1 MDTFRPENF
10 MLLPTMACHAG
21 CRYCFA
27 KKTGEVMTRKTA
39 EKALDFMAC
48 IAPERKDIHLTFH
61 GGEPLLA
68 GEDFYEWILPL
79 LWQRFGR
86 RVRLSIQ
93 SNLWDITDRLAELF
107 REYHVS
113 VGTSLDGPEDIC
125 DSQRGEGYYARTT
138 AGMELLKKHRVGA
151 GTICTI
157 AAPNVNRAAEI
168 FRESKQP
175 YALHGAVPAID
186 SPSDEMSLS
195 TEEMRTI
202 LGDSSETDKQ
212 NS

>member
-1 MDTFRPENF
+1 MDVFRPENF
-10 MLLPTMACHAG
+10 MLLPTMACQAG

-27 KKTGEVMTRKTA
+27 KKTGEVMTRETA

-68 GEDFYEWILPL
+68 GEEFYEWILPL

-86 RVRLSIQ
+86 RVHLSIQ
-93 SNLWDITDRLAELF
+93 SNLWAVTDRMAELF
-107 REYHVS
+107 RKYHVS

-138 AGMELLKKHRVGA
+138 
-151 GTICTI
+151 
-157 AAPNVNRAAEI
+157 
-168 FRESKQP
+168 FRLVFRRP
-175 YALHGAVPAID
+175 
-186 SPSDEMSLS
+186 
-195 TEEMRTI
+195 R
-202 LGDSSETDKQ
+202 
-212 NS
+212 